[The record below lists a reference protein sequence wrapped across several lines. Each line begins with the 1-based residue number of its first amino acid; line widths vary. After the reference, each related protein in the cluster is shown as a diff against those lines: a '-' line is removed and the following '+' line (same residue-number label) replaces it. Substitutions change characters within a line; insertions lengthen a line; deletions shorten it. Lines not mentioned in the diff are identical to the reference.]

1 MPGAI
6 AMGAELC
13 AILEDDLAV
22 IQALLQRPK
31 RVQLMRMR
39 GLFAATSFRSR
50 SSGAEKRT
58 FVLVEG
64 LMYAPCL
71 RMSRSSS
78 VISACSSRGDPVM
91 RESTQLARRCCFSLY
106 PLMRVK
112 PLGGSKQPLM
122 ISPLLMPQI
131 AIWSMRQVIVP
142 PGGFAQGQV
151 LFIMFLFHFQ
161 DVRTAVFRDAVL
173 AYRARLDGEA
183 AHREH
188 GVRHGCCLECLRPHR
203 CAHFLVG
210 EPFK

>member
-39 GLFAATSFRSR
+39 GLFAAISFRSR

-112 PLGGSKQPLM
+112 AAVDDFAVTHAADCHLVDAARDRSTGGIRAGTGLVHNVL
-122 ISPLLMPQI
+122 ISL
-131 AIWSMRQVIVP
+131 S
-142 PGGFAQGQV
+142 G
-151 LFIMFLFHFQ
+151 
-161 DVRTAVFRDAVL
+161 RTYCVL
-173 AYRARLDGEA
+173 A
-183 AHREH
+183 
-188 GVRHGCCLECLRPHR
+188 
-203 CAHFLVG
+203 
-210 EPFK
+210 